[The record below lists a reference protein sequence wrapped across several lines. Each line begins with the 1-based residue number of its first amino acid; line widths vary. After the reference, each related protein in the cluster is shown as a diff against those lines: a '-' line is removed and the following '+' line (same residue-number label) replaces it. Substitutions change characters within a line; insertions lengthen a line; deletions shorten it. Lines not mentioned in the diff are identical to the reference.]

1 MHCKCVQLLYLGFFS
16 FAVVPTL
23 QSSTLLV
30 ALQSAVKAGG
40 VLLPISAYTPLSI
53 LLHDTVGPSIA
64 VSERARQHKDGTDPA
79 WRDMWSVSRQRR
91 PDRWQQLK
99 HPLAL
104 LGADQQG
111 PLEVGSLAKFFI
123 LYPLKGLRSFNMIKM
138 E

>member
-1 MHCKCVQLLYLGFFS
+1 MHCKCVQLLYMGFFF

-40 VLLPISAYTPLSI
+40 VLLPISGYTPLSI
-53 LLHDTVGPSIA
+53 LLHDTIGPSIA

-99 HPLAL
+99 HLLAL
-104 LGADQQG
+104 LE
-111 PLEVGSLAKFFI
+111 LTSRVHSRSVHSLNSLFCT
-123 LYPLKGLRSFNMIKM
+123 L
-138 E
+138 